1 MKRLF
6 LGFIVLFGVL
16 SLTAQNVYENEVM
29 NCIMARRSVRKYL
42 DKPVE
47 HDKLEAIA
55 RAGINAPS
63 ARNMQMW
70 AVRIVENQKL
80 IADVSEVYKK
90 ENAEQVAREPNFKN
104 MFRGAPNLI
113 CVCAP
118 KDGGFDLDA
127 GLQGRRQTSA
137 TLHTLSRQVSVLTVC
152 SFLSCATHTRRS
164 SWRMARHA

>member
-1 MKRLF
+1 MYCFKFYPMKRLF

-70 AVRIVENQKL
+70 AVRIVEDQKL
-80 IADVSEVYKK
+80 IADVSEVY
-90 ENAEQVAREPNFKN
+90 R
-104 MFRGAPNLI
+104 
-113 CVCAP
+113 
-118 KDGGFDLDA
+118 
-127 GLQGRRQTSA
+127 
-137 TLHTLSRQVSVLTVC
+137 
-152 SFLSCATHTRRS
+152 
-164 SWRMARHA
+164 